1 MGGLLFIALVSAAM
15 VAGATTETG
24 PFGRFLT
31 APAVA
36 WTGKRSYGIYLWHI
50 PIIIAVEEQ
59 MRFLPQFMRAVTAL
73 ALTVLV
79 SALSYRW
86 VERPFLRR
94 KARMASVTGDY
105 SGAGSPSP

>member
-1 MGGLLFIALVSAAM
+1 M

-24 PFGRFLT
+24 PFGQILT
-31 APAVA
+31 APAIA
-36 WTGKRSYGIYLWHI
+36 WTGKRSYGICLWHI

-59 MRFLPQFMRAVTAL
+59 MQFLPQLLRAMTAL

-86 VERPFLRR
+86 IERPFVPR
-94 KARMASVTGDY
+94 KLEWH
-105 SGAGSPSP
+105 P